1 MQRKHLNWTTA
12 VVILLLAIAAVWF
25 FHFRHPAKK
34 APTAPRGT
42 PVSAVAAKLADVP
55 VYIDSLGTVTPTRT
69 VTVITQ
75 VNGILDSVDF
85 KEGQLVHR
93 GQVIARIDSRA
104 LEAQLVQAQ
113 GMLTHD
119 QAALANAQLDLQRY
133 RQLIKVGSITQQ
145 TLDTQVATVNEDQG
159 TVVSDTGNVQNLQ
172 VQVSYCTI
180 TSPVDGVV
188 GLRLVDPG
196 NYVTTASTTGVAV
209 ITQLQPAT
217 VVYAVPE
224 DYLGQIRQAM
234 SRGTVAVLA
243 YDRDKKTLL
252 TQGTLMALDNQVD
265 TSTGTIKVKA
275 EFPQSGNTLFPNQF
289 VNARM
294 QADTLKQI
302 PVIPTAAIQHGTNG
316 DFVFVVGAGGKV
328 ALRNVKAGPV
338 SGDNTAI
345 LDGGVKAGEQVVTDG
360 ADKLDNGSV
369 VRVVA
374 AAPVRAS
381 ASTGSSDA
389 AASSMTAAT
398 EASSPA
404 SAPGSSNATASS
416 TTAATEASSASAASN

>member
-1 MQRKHLNWTTA
+1 MKRHHLNWTAA
-12 VVILLLAIAAVWF
+12 VVIVLLAVVAVWF
-25 FHFRHPAKK
+25 FHFRHPAQK
-34 APTAPRGT
+34 APATPRGT

-85 KEGQLVHR
+85 KEGQFVHR

-113 GMLTHD
+113 GTLTHD
-119 QAALANAQLDLQRY
+119 KAALANAQLDLQRY

-159 TVVSDTGNVQNLQ
+159 TVVSDTGNVKNLQ

-234 SRGTVAVLA
+234 SRGAVAVLA

-252 TQGTLMALDNQVD
+252 ARGSLLAVDNQVD

-275 EFPQSGNTLFPNQF
+275 EFPQSGDALFPNQF

-294 QADTLKQI
+294 QADTLNQI

-316 DFVFVVGAGGKV
+316 DFVFVVGTGGKV

-345 LDGGVKAGEQVVTDG
+345 LDGGVKAGERVVTDG

-374 AAPVRAS
+374 AAPAR
-381 ASTGSSDA
+381 
-389 AASSMTAAT
+389 
-398 EASSPA
+398 
-404 SAPGSSNATASS
+404 
-416 TTAATEASSASAASN
+416 ASAASAAAAASASSAAAASRVTAH

>member
-1 MQRKHLNWTTA
+1 MKRHHLNWTAA
-12 VVILLLAIAAVWF
+12 VVIVLLAVVAVWF
-25 FHFRHPAKK
+25 FHFRHPAQK
-34 APTAPRGT
+34 APATPRGT

-85 KEGQLVHR
+85 KEGQFVHR

-113 GMLTHD
+113 GTLTHD
-119 QAALANAQLDLQRY
+119 KAALANAQLDLQRY

-159 TVVSDTGNVQNLQ
+159 TVVSDTGNVKNLQ

-252 TQGTLMALDNQVD
+252 ARGSLLAVDNQVD

-275 EFPQSGNTLFPNQF
+275 EFPQSGDALFPNQF

-294 QADTLKQI
+294 QADTLNQI

-316 DFVFVVGAGGKV
+316 DFVFVVGTGGKV

-345 LDGGVKAGEQVVTDG
+345 LDGGVKAGERVVTDG

-369 VRVVA
+369 VRVVVAA
-374 AAPVRAS
+374 AAPAR
-381 ASTGSSDA
+381 
-389 AASSMTAAT
+389 
-398 EASSPA
+398 
-404 SAPGSSNATASS
+404 
-416 TTAATEASSASAASN
+416 ASAASSAAAASASSAAAASRVTAN

>member
-1 MQRKHLNWTTA
+1 MQRHHLNWTAA
-12 VVILLLAIAAVWF
+12 VVIVLLAVVAVWF
-25 FHFRHPAKK
+25 FHFRHPAQK
-34 APTAPRGT
+34 APATPRGT

-85 KEGQLVHR
+85 KEGQFVHR

-113 GMLTHD
+113 GTLTHD
-119 QAALANAQLDLQRY
+119 KAALANAQLDLQRY

-159 TVVSDTGNVQNLQ
+159 TVVSDTGNVKNLQ

-234 SRGTVAVLA
+234 SRGAVAVLA

-252 TQGTLMALDNQVD
+252 ARGSLLAVDNQVD

-275 EFPQSGNTLFPNQF
+275 EFPQSGDALFPNQF

-294 QADTLKQI
+294 QADTLNQI

-316 DFVFVVGAGGKV
+316 DFVFVVGTGGKV

-345 LDGGVKAGEQVVTDG
+345 LDGGVKAGERVVTDG
-360 ADKLDNGSV
+360 ADKLDNGSM

-374 AAPVRAS
+374 AAAPARPSAAS
-381 ASTGSSDA
+381 AATASPASSAA
-389 AASSMTAAT
+389 AASWVTAH
-398 EASSPA
+398 
-404 SAPGSSNATASS
+404 
-416 TTAATEASSASAASN
+416 

>member
-1 MQRKHLNWTTA
+1 MKRHHLNWTAA
-12 VVILLLAIAAVWF
+12 VVIVLLAVVAVWF
-25 FHFRHPAKK
+25 FHFRHPAQK
-34 APTAPRGT
+34 APATPRGT

-85 KEGQLVHR
+85 KEGQFVHR

-113 GMLTHD
+113 GTLTHD
-119 QAALANAQLDLQRY
+119 KAALANAQLDLQRY

-159 TVVSDTGNVQNLQ
+159 TVVSDTGNVKNLQ

-234 SRGTVAVLA
+234 SRGAVAVLA

-252 TQGTLMALDNQVD
+252 ARGSLLAVDNQVD

-275 EFPQSGNTLFPNQF
+275 EFPQSGDALFPNQF

-294 QADTLKQI
+294 QADTLNQI

-316 DFVFVVGAGGKV
+316 DFVFVVGTGGKV

-345 LDGGVKAGEQVVTDG
+345 LDGGVKAGERVVTDG

-374 AAPVRAS
+374 AAA
-381 ASTGSSDA
+381 
-389 AASSMTAAT
+389 
-398 EASSPA
+398 PA
-404 SAPGSSNATASS
+404 R
-416 TTAATEASSASAASN
+416 ASAASSAAAASASSAAAASRVTAN

>member
-1 MQRKHLNWTTA
+1 MKRHHLNWTAA
-12 VVILLLAIAAVWF
+12 VVIVLLAVVAVWF
-25 FHFRHPAKK
+25 FHFRHPAQK
-34 APTAPRGT
+34 APATPRGT
-42 PVSAVAAKLADVP
+42 PVSAVAARLADVP

-85 KEGQLVHR
+85 KEGQFVHR

-113 GMLTHD
+113 GTLTHD
-119 QAALANAQLDLQRY
+119 KAALANAQLDLQRY

-159 TVVSDTGNVQNLQ
+159 TVVSDTGNVKNLQ

-196 NYVTTASTTGVAV
+196 NYVTTTSTTGVAV

-234 SRGTVAVLA
+234 SRGAVAVLA

-252 TQGTLMALDNQVD
+252 AHGSLLAVDNQVD
-265 TSTGTIKVKA
+265 TATGTIKVKA
-275 EFPQSGNTLFPNQF
+275 EFPQSGDALFPNQF

-294 QADTLKQI
+294 QADTLNQI
-302 PVIPTAAIQHGTNG
+302 PVIPTAAIQHGSNG

-328 ALRNVKAGPV
+328 ALRNVKSGPV

-345 LDGGVKAGEQVVTDG
+345 LDGGIKAGERVVTDG
-360 ADKLDNGSV
+360 ADKLDNGSL
-369 VRVVA
+369 VRVVSA
-374 AAPVRAS
+374 TPARAS
-381 ASTGSSDA
+381 A
-389 AASSMTAAT
+389 
-398 EASSPA
+398 
-404 SAPGSSNATASS
+404 
-416 TTAATEASSASAASN
+416 ASSASAASASSASSAAAASRVTSN

>member
-1 MQRKHLNWTTA
+1 MKRHHLNWTAA
-12 VVILLLAIAAVWF
+12 VVIVLLAVVAVWF
-25 FHFRHPAKK
+25 FHFRHPAQK
-34 APTAPRGT
+34 APATPRGT

-85 KEGQLVHR
+85 KEGQFVHR

-113 GMLTHD
+113 GTLTHD
-119 QAALANAQLDLQRY
+119 KAALANAQLDLQRY

-159 TVVSDTGNVQNLQ
+159 TVVSDTGNVKNLQ

-234 SRGTVAVLA
+234 SRGAVAVLA

-252 TQGTLMALDNQVD
+252 ARGSLLAVDNQVD

-275 EFPQSGNTLFPNQF
+275 EFPQSGDALFPNQF

-294 QADTLKQI
+294 QADTLNQI

-316 DFVFVVGAGGKV
+316 DFVFVVGTGGKV

-345 LDGGVKAGEQVVTDG
+345 LDGGVKAGERVVTDG
-360 ADKLDNGSV
+360 ADKLDNGSM

-374 AAPVRAS
+374 AAAPARPSAAS
-381 ASTGSSDA
+381 AATASPASSAA
-389 AASSMTAAT
+389 AASWVTAH
-398 EASSPA
+398 
-404 SAPGSSNATASS
+404 
-416 TTAATEASSASAASN
+416 

>member
-1 MQRKHLNWTTA
+1 MKRHHLNWTAA
-12 VVILLLAIAAVWF
+12 VVIVLLAVVAVWF
-25 FHFRHPAKK
+25 FHFRHPAQK
-34 APTAPRGT
+34 APATPRGT
-42 PVSAVAAKLADVP
+42 PVSAVAARLADVP

-85 KEGQLVHR
+85 KEGQFVHR

-113 GMLTHD
+113 GTLTHD
-119 QAALANAQLDLQRY
+119 KAALANAQLDLQRY

-159 TVVSDTGNVQNLQ
+159 TVVSDTGNVKNLQ

-234 SRGTVAVLA
+234 SRGAVAVLA

-252 TQGTLMALDNQVD
+252 ARGSLLAVDNQVD

-275 EFPQSGNTLFPNQF
+275 EFPQSGDALFPNQF

-294 QADTLKQI
+294 QADTLNQI

-316 DFVFVVGAGGKV
+316 DFVFVVGTGGKV

-345 LDGGVKAGEQVVTDG
+345 LDGGVKAGERVVTDG

-374 AAPVRAS
+374 AAA
-381 ASTGSSDA
+381 
-389 AASSMTAAT
+389 
-398 EASSPA
+398 PA
-404 SAPGSSNATASS
+404 R
-416 TTAATEASSASAASN
+416 ASAASSAAAASASSAAAASRVTAN